1 MDDETA
7 DIQLLDQYLH
17 KTSQISQRMTTI
29 LKKFDDRLKHLE
41 KSILPLHTSTQTLTR
56 ISKNIDRTLQSIE
69 NVASNQ
75 EDTAAEEALILRGPR
90 QNDVITYIDALQ
102 RLNATLAFGSQNFS
116 SAQLVDT
123 GAKKLSQLYTKTVA
137 EACAAAPTDPVSY
150 LPSPPNQVPT
160 IPSQTIKSLQ
170 PIVTALRS
178 LPLPATHPSHPAAT
192 EIFETLKEA
201 QNGYAE
207 MRGAWAKRCLEP
219 GYRAILGRVETESD
233 GGGINAARDIA
244 QWLEALIALSEAEQ
258 ETLERLALLPTLVDQ
273 TTFASLVSPL
283 LAMSTSMWSA
293 VQSSIKKSL
302 LTHVWFAIG
311 LFGAL
316 ASLQPAWDDV
326 MRLKAGRD
334 ENELADWNHALRGVC
349 LRSFPEFLLEIK
361 QAGTSIRRELGTGV
375 ADISKQTVSYLN
387 QVPDVQVT
395 VEQLLRML
403 GDGNWK
409 MGAGGMLTK
418 PNEGETT
425 EHALLEHFVSDV
437 ITTLTESLQS
447 MSKTQRMPG
456 LGSIFLLNNISY
468 LRAKLLLEPETP
480 VDEFMS
486 TTAQTHLNS
495 QYRTAKASYFEANFT
510 SLLQPLGDTG
520 KDKGSKTNPKEKLA
534 TFYEALE
541 AVAERHRFARV
552 LGDDQNGREGIA
564 DDVVR
569 LVVPALQRF
578 VQKYKDKEFSKKFT
592 SQASP
597 SSGEACDLR
606 PRWDLLHSVPMIDN
620 QRKVSARAAGAR

>member
-1 MDDETA
+1 M
-7 DIQLLDQYLH
+7 
-17 KTSQISQRMTTI
+17 
-29 LKKFDDRLKHLE
+29 
-41 KSILPLHTSTQTLTR
+41 
-56 ISKNIDRTLQSIE
+56 
-69 NVASNQ
+69 
-75 EDTAAEEALILRGPR
+75 
-90 QNDVITYIDALQ
+90 TYIDALQ
-102 RLNATLAFGSQNFS
+102 RLNATLAFGSQNYE

-123 GAKKLSQLYTKTVA
+123 GAKKLTQLYTKTVA
-137 EACAAAPTDPVSY
+137 EACAATPIDPTSY

-160 IPSQTIKSLQ
+160 IPSQSVKSLQ
-170 PIVTALRS
+170 PVVTALRS

-192 EIFETLKEA
+192 EIFETLQEA

-233 GGGINAARDIA
+233 GGGATAAKDIA
-244 QWLEALIALSEAEQ
+244 QWVEALIALSEAEQ
-258 ETLERLALLPTLVDQ
+258 ETLQRLALLPTLVDQ

-283 LAMSTSMWSA
+283 LGMTTSMLST

-302 LTHVWFAIG
+302 LAHVWLGIG

-316 ASLQPAWDDV
+316 GSLQPAWDDV
-326 MRLKAGRD
+326 MRSRAGRD
-334 ENELADWNHALRGVC
+334 ENELADWNHTLRGVC

-361 QAGTSIRRELGTGV
+361 QAGASIRRELGTGV

-387 QVPDVQVT
+387 QIPDVQAT

-418 PNEGETT
+418 PSEGETN
-425 EHALLEHFVSDV
+425 EHAVLEHFIGDV
-437 ITTLTESLQS
+437 VTTLTESLQS

-456 LGSIFLLNNISY
+456 LGSIFLLNNVSY
-468 LRAKLLLEPETP
+468 LRTKLLLEPDAP
-480 VDEFMS
+480 IDEFMS
-486 TTAQTHLNS
+486 AAAQSHLNS

-520 KDKGSKTNPKEKLA
+520 KDKSSKTNPKEKIA
-534 TFYEALE
+534 TFYDALE

-569 LVVPALQRF
+569 LVIPALQRF
-578 VQKYKDKEFSKKFT
+578 IQKYKDKEFSKNPQKYIKATPEEVEKQIRNFY
-592 SQASP
+592 
-597 SSGEACDLR
+597 R
-606 PRWDLLHSVPMIDN
+606 
-620 QRKVSARAAGAR
+620 

>member
-1 MDDETA
+1 MINYGLTA
-7 DIQLLDQYLH
+7 
-17 KTSQISQRMTTI
+17 I

-56 ISKNIDRTLQSIE
+56 ISKTRQCTHILKDIDRTLESIE

-90 QNDVITYIDALQ
+90 QNDIPSYIDALQ
-102 RLNATLAFGSQNFS
+102 RVNATLAFGSQNYS

-123 GAKKLSQLYTKTVA
+123 GAKKLSQFYTKTVA
-137 EACAAAPTDPVSY
+137 EACAATPIDPISY
-150 LPSPPNQVPT
+150 LPSPPNQLPT
-160 IPSQTIKSLQ
+160 ISSQSMKTLQ

-207 MRGAWAKRCLEP
+207 MRGTWAKRCLEP

-233 GGGINAARDIA
+233 GGGIKAAKDIA
-244 QWLEALIALSEAEQ
+244 EWLEGLVALSEAEL
-258 ETLERLALLPTLVDQ
+258 ENLERLALLPTIVDQ
-273 TTFASLVSPL
+273 TTFASLIAPL
-283 LAMSTSMWSA
+283 LGMATSMLST

-302 LTHVWFAIG
+302 LTHVWFGIG

-326 MRLKAGRD
+326 MRLRAGRD

-361 QAGTSIRRELGTGV
+361 QAGASVRRELGTGV
-375 ADISKQTVSYLN
+375 ADISK

-409 MGAGGMLTK
+409 MGAGGMMTK
-418 PNEGETT
+418 PNESETT
-425 EHALLEHFVSDV
+425 EHAVLEHFISDV
-437 ITTLTESLQS
+437 ITTLTESLQA

-468 LRAKLLLEPETP
+468 LRAKLLLEPETQ
-480 VDEFMS
+480 VDEFIS
-486 TTAQTHLNS
+486 ATAQTHLNS

-520 KDKGSKTNPKEKLA
+520 KDKSSKSNPKEKLA

-578 VQKYKDKEFSKKFT
+578 VQKYKDKEFSKNIK
-592 SQASP
+592 ASP
-597 SSGEACDLR
+597 EEVEKQIR
-606 PRWDLLHSVPMIDN
+606 N
-620 QRKVSARAAGAR
+620 FYK